1 MSALREGFVIG
12 LCAVGFFFS
21 ITGAIGIVR
30 MPDVYTRI
38 QCSSKTITM
47 GALPF
52 LIALAVYEGPLT
64 TYGSRA
70 LIVGVLLLIVNPAA
84 SHAVARAAYKTGV
97 PMWHGSVVDE
107 AREERE
113 GESR

>member
-1 MSALREGFVIG
+1 VTAVRDGVVIALCVI
-12 LCAVGFFFS
+12 GFFFS
-21 ITGAIGIVR
+21 ITGAIGILR

-70 LIVGVLLLIVNPAA
+70 LIVGVLLLLVNPAA

-97 PMWHGSVVDE
+97 PMWRGSVVDE
-107 AREERE
+107 VRQQRGDEPQ
-113 GESR
+113 

>member
-1 MSALREGFVIG
+1 MSVQEGFAIA
-12 LCAVGFFFS
+12 LCAVGLFFS
-21 ITGAIGIVR
+21 LTGAIGIVR

-52 LIALAVYEGPLT
+52 LIALAVAKGPFS

-70 LIVGVLLLIVNPAA
+70 LLVGILLLIVNPAA
-84 SHAVARAAYKTGV
+84 SHAVARAAYKTRV
-97 PMWHGSVVDE
+97 PMWPGSVVDE
-107 AREERE
+107 VAQQHED
-113 GESR
+113 ESG